1 MRTDAPRAAA
11 GLGALDSDRFDAA
24 AAVGGWRGALESAGP
39 ALVFVIILA
48 VAPTALPTALTASLV
63 VSAVALLARLA
74 QSSRRRSLRQVAG
87 GALVAGVSAAWAWR
101 SGRASDFYATGLVIN
116 AVWLVICL
124 GSLLVRRP
132 IVGVLMELWRSTS
145 ATADGGRGTGDRGR
159 RRTDPDPAGTRRR
172 YVIGTGVLTAM
183 FMLRLLVEV
192 PLYLVGEAAV
202 GALGVARIVLGLPL
216 FALCLWFVWLIV
228 RPAPGRLR
236 PDEGRERR

>member
-1 MRTDAPRAAA
+1 MRTDAPRTAT
-11 GLGALDSDRFDAA
+11 GLGALDADRFDAA
-24 AAVGGWRGALESAGP
+24 AAVGGWRGVLESAVP
-39 ALVFVIILA
+39 TLVFVVVMA
-48 VAPTALPTALTASLV
+48 VAPTALAAALAASLA
-63 VSAVALLARLA
+63 VSAVALVARLA
-74 QSSRRRSLRQVAG
+74 QRAQRQGLRQVAG
-87 GALVAGVSAAWAWR
+87 GALVALVSAAWAWY
-101 SGRASDFYATGLVIN
+101 SGRASNFYATGLAIN
-116 AVWLVICL
+116 AAWLVACL

>member
-87 GALVAGVSAAWAWR
+87 GALVAVVSAAWAWR

-216 FALCLWFVWLIV
+216 FALCVWFVWLIV
-228 RPAPGRLR
+228 RPASRRPGR
-236 PDEGRERR
+236 